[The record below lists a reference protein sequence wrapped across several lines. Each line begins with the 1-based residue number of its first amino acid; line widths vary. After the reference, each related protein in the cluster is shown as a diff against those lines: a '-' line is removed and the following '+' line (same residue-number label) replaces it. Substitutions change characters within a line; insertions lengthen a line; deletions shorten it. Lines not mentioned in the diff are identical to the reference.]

1 MNYKKAKEKKEHLII
16 TADLK
21 LAPIEVTNN
30 YITLIGEVFK
40 YEDCEVEKKM
50 KLHFEYD
57 LYLDILLD
65 IKKYKRRKYLKFTT
79 STYNK
84 YSNIQNDWYCNEGI
98 IGAYSVK
105 NENYIIIK
113 EITV

>member
-1 MNYKKAKEKKEHLII
+1 MNSNKIVKERLEHLII

-30 YITLIGEVFK
+30 YIVLTGEVFK
-40 YEDCEVEKKM
+40 YKNNEVEKKI
-50 KLHFEYD
+50 KLHFGYD

-65 IKKYKRRKYLKFTT
+65 IKKYKRRKHLYFTT

-84 YSNIQNDWYCNEGI
+84 FSKIQNDWYCNEGI
-98 IGAYSVK
+98 VGAYSDK
-105 NENYIIIK
+105 NENCLIIK
-113 EITV
+113 ELV